1 VLAEGSR
8 CSQRG
13 VETGGAFELNSER
26 ETKGKRVGEAGQT
39 VQPARVLKTAKATIA
54 RWRGQGGFAE
64 PIGR

>member
-1 VLAEGSR
+1 MLEKGRAA
-8 CSQRG
+8 CSEARRPA
-13 VETGGAFELNSER
+13 GAFELNSER